1 MSIMMTNGNSNSNN
15 NNEISSSSS
24 SLKRS
29 TMKTSSLLDTISST
43 NSNNNSSINND
54 NRIKFIDMLVCGS
67 CQQDFQLSDILK
79 FIEHKAKCGNKENK
93 QKIPYHFPQ
102 RRRRRRR
109 RREDYNDEDDDD
121 YDDDDDDDDYDND
134 DNKIQQSDNS
144 SESEN
149 ENNIHRQQLSHKQ
162 TKFPKVLVDASAN
175 TLNSEPYNFECS
187 ECGDIYSTAWFL
199 IQHYQR
205 LHGLKMYR
213 NCLNENSSA
222 NNNND
227 INQTTTTTTTAT
239 LRNSNLL
246 TKDSSILDI
255 NLALLETAFK
265 QATSSNRSLTSSTTF
280 ASNQLIAAANAA
292 RSAQQQQQQQQQQH
306 SLSIR
311 TTIDSECNPRGSFS
325 AGANSKANVPFS
337 TLTPSTSSTTYSGL
351 SQDSVRSNAIA
362 QLLKEVAKQQTCK
375 TYEKDKTN
383 NNNNNNNN
391 TDSQFLTPK
400 SFDVTT
406 SQIRNDSNNNV
417 HNHYERSDDNIRRH
431 KRRRPLDSDQNDED
445 EHKRTTSL
453 SISNSSNR
461 VSTLSTGPMRRLSAS
476 STPSI
481 SLSSSEDE
489 PASSIHYHGINENK
503 ITTNNT
509 SSKTND
515 QLQERKRHQRKPI
528 RQKPIKLINNI
539 KSQQS
544 IKDEPCDTDDNSVT
558 YNTIKD
564 DNQSITWKKPGLL
577 LNTGGNNHSNESI
590 NDNRTSLTNSSTY
603 KWLHQTFR
611 SLMPTQSQMND
622 IEITMQQSPQSIS
635 MIDSGGGGGLVSTRS
650 SPSLSTTSPCSTSVL
665 NLSTTN
671 GNNLNDQNS
680 PSQPNIIDHSLTSP
694 DGNYHH
700 HHHHHHHQSR
710 LLNRTNRNENNSISS
725 TSTLFTNNNNN
736 IHLTNVSNS
745 NPQRLIKRDRRND
758 TCEYCGKVFKNCS
771 NLTVHRRSHTG
782 EKPYKCELC
791 AYACAQSSKLTR
803 HMKTHGRAGNEAFRC
818 RYCSMPFSVA
828 STLEKHMRRCE
839 LNPQILAVFKQQ
851 QQQQQQPTTISS
863 INNNKRSIK
872 NSKNGFCIDT
882 IDDNEEMI
890 ADDYSSYTEIIDEQN
905 EASLDEDI
913 DDIDF
918 TEQPSNEQS

>member
-29 TMKTSSLLDTISST
+29 TMKTSSLLDTISSA

-109 RREDYNDEDDDD
+109 RREDYNNEDDDD
-121 YDDDDDDDDYDND
+121 YDDDDDDDDDYDND

-227 INQTTTTTTTAT
+227 INQTTTTTTTTAT

-292 RSAQQQQQQQQQQH
+292 RSAQQQQQRQQQH

-375 TYEKDKTN
+375 TYEKDKT

-558 YNTIKD
+558 YNTIND

-680 PSQPNIIDHSLTSP
+680 PSQPNIIDHSLISP